1 MPRMKPFRK
10 RNPLP
15 IGAASIAVLL
25 LLNFASLNI
34 KDLPLIGQGATYTA
48 RFSESAGV
56 LPDDD
61 VRVAGIRVGTV
72 TDLTLEGND
81 VLISFKAPDAWVG
94 DRTSASIEI
103 KTVLGQKYIQLEPA
117 GEQPLDP
124 DQYIPRERT
133 RAPFDVIQAFST
145 LTTTV
150 EDLNTDR
157 LAESLGVLSET
168 LDGAAGPVRGAL
180 DGLSR
185 LSRTISSR
193 DQELAR
199 LLANTRTTTQVLA
212 DRDAEVERLIN
223 DGNLLLGELRA
234 RKAAIDNLLNGT
246 VLLSGQLRG
255 LVADNE
261 ATLRPTLEQLDGV
274 LSTLEANS
282 ANLENTI
289 RLFAPFARLFAN
301 VVGNGRWFDAYVCN
315 FDPPGDQACTPG
327 SEGGSPFPFPSPDPA
342 LLASTL
348 QNALARLG
356 LPAFTSTGINSADP
370 AVVLDA
376 IANLTPED
384 LAELQT
390 LLTAGDGRTSLTPQQ
405 LQILFP
411 NGVLDLGALSAALT
425 PVSPGA
431 PLLPPAGATTGSGV
445 TPGGGT
451 APGGDAPV
459 DEAPVGETPTGDEAE
474 TGGN

>member
-1 MPRMKPFRK
+1 MQRMKPFRK

-15 IGAASIAVLL
+15 IGAASLAILL
-25 LLNFASLNI
+25 LLTFASLNI
-34 KDLPLIGQGATYTA
+34 KDLPLIGQGPTYTA

-72 TDLTLEGND
+72 TDLTLEGSD
-81 VLISFKAPDAWVG
+81 VLISFKAPDAWIG

-117 GEQPLDP
+117 GDRPLDP
-124 DQYIPRERT
+124 DQQIPRQRT
-133 RAPFDVIQAFST
+133 RAPFDVIQAFSQ
-145 LTTTV
+145 LSTTV
-150 EDLNTDR
+150 EDLNTDQ
-157 LAESLGVLSET
+157 LAESLGVLSDT

-223 DGNLLLGELRA
+223 DGNLLLSELRA
-234 RKAAIDNLLNGT
+234 RKAAIDNLLSGT
-246 VLLSGQLRG
+246 VALSAQLRG

-282 ANLENTI
+282 ANLENGL
-289 RLFAPFARLFAN
+289 RLIAPFARVFAN
-301 VVGNGRWFDAYVCN
+301 VVGNGRWFDAYICN
-315 FDPPGDQACTPG
+315 LDPPIDARCIPGGGGGLPPG
-327 SEGGSPFPFPSPDPA
+327 SAAGLPSGSAAGLPFPLDPV
-342 LLASTL
+342 LLQRL
-348 QNALARLG
+348 LRNALAQLG
-356 LPAFTSTGINSADP
+356 APSVPTLEELPAVLAGLTP
-370 AVVLDA
+370 AQLTQLQGLLSGGG
-376 IANLTPED
+376 LTPE
-384 LAELQT
+384 
-390 LLTAGDGRTSLTPQQ
+390 Q

-411 NGVLDLGALSAALT
+411 GGVPDIGAFAGALGAA
-425 PVSPGA
+425 
-431 PLLPPAGATTGSGV
+431 
-445 TPGGGT
+445 
-451 APGGDAPV
+451 
-459 DEAPVGETPTGDEAE
+459 APVGGTGLPGAGGGAGATPTGDGTDA
-474 TGGN
+474 GGAGDTEEGGG

>member
-1 MPRMKPFRK
+1 MQRMKPFRK

-15 IGAASIAVLL
+15 IGAASIAILL
-25 LLNFASLNI
+25 LLTFASLNI
-34 KDLPLIGQGATYTA
+34 KDLPLIGQGPTYTA
-48 RFSESAGV
+48 RFAESAGV

-61 VRVAGIRVGTV
+61 VRVAGIRIGTV
-72 TDLTLEGND
+72 TDLTLEGTD
-81 VLISFKAPDAWVG
+81 VLISFKAPDAWIG
-94 DRTSASIEI
+94 NRTSASIEI

-117 GEQPLDP
+117 GDRPLDP
-124 DQYIPRERT
+124 DQDIPRERT
-133 RAPFDVIQAFST
+133 RTPFDVIQAFSQ
-145 LTTTV
+145 LSTTV
-150 EDLNTDR
+150 EDLNTDQ
-157 LAESLGVLSET
+157 LAQSLGVLSDT

-246 VLLSGQLRG
+246 IALSAQLRG

-282 ANLENTI
+282 ANLENSL
-289 RLFAPFARLFAN
+289 RLLAPFARVFSN
-301 VVGNGRWFDAYVCN
+301 VVGNGRWFDAYICN
-315 FDPPGDQACTPG
+315 LDPPIDAPCEPGGGAGLPPFDPLIL
-327 SEGGSPFPFPSPDPA
+327 ER
-342 LLASTL
+342 LL
-348 QNALARLG
+348 QNALAQLG
-356 LPAFTSTGINSADP
+356 APSVPTLEELPD
-370 AVVLDA
+370 VLA
-376 IANLTPED
+376 GLSPEQLTQ
-384 LAELQT
+384 LQT
-390 LLTAGDGRTSLTPQQ
+390 LLSGTGGLTPEQ

-411 NGVLDLGALSAALT
+411 NGVPDLTAILGALTPTSPAAGLL
-425 PVSPGA
+425 PGA
-431 PLLPPAGATTGSGV
+431 
-445 TPGGGT
+445 
-451 APGGDAPV
+451 DAPAAGG
-459 DEAPVGETPTGDEAE
+459 APTEETACDVTDDTEE
-474 TGGN
+474 GGN